1 MPPAYIGLAPDA
13 LRYCSARCRPCGRRF
28 AAYGRQSPLRLRSMA
43 PHRSPS
49 LLLRSR
55 CVLRSK
61 KPLASSLRAPLT
73 PAATG
78 ETCHW
83 HLSPAV
89 RLSRR
94 SPHASLAHAVSARV
108 CSRRLNRAHDPPDS
122 AQRVESLC
130 PVDARCA
137 SLLTRQILGA
147 LAAMILPCGACSP
160 GFRAPSARGSRL
172 RRSRGLRPAF
182 GRSAPSKQE
191 GALGSL
197 SPNAPFRRKQSAS
210 GPFPGMPPCQ
220 AASPFPCRAPW
231 RCPAWRS
238 RGQGGCRPP

>member
-1 MPPAYIGLAPDA
+1 MSPAYIGLAPDA
-13 LRYCSARCRPCGRRF
+13 PRYRSARCRPCGRRF

-43 PHRSPS
+43 SPRSPS
-49 LLLRSR
+49 LRLRSR
-55 CVLRSK
+55 CALRSK
-61 KPLASSLRAPLT
+61 KPPASSLRAPLT
-73 PAATG
+73 PADTG

-89 RLSRR
+89 RLSRG

-130 PVDARCA
+130 PVDARCT

-160 GFRAPSARGSRL
+160 GFRAPLARGSRL
-172 RRSRGLRPAF
+172 RRSRGLRLAF
-182 GRSAPSKQE
+182 GRPPLSKQE
-191 GALGSL
+191 GA
-197 SPNAPFRRKQSAS
+197 P
-210 GPFPGMPPCQ
+210 GP
-220 AASPFPCRAPW
+220 
-231 RCPAWRS
+231 
-238 RGQGGCRPP
+238 